1 MDIRNTMNYSLFAL
15 LILTALIAGKSV
27 DGYPAGGAQEG
38 AGDEW
43 AADAIVNGCSC
54 HADTQLDEGMYR
66 LEGIPQKYVPEQTY
80 NLSLQISDSNVVSEE
95 DAIRYGG
102 FLSEV
107 SEGAYQT
114 NENYWI
120 GGDGAYIS
128 HNANSNDVRNWTF
141 QWTAPSEGTGDAI
154 FTMYFNV
161 VNGLGTNG
169 DQWSYF
175 TAISLGTPQLAS
187 EEVSIHELGV
197 SLMQYWI
204 ALIALGVVF
213 FSIFIAYV
221 VIRGGSAHYRG

>member
-1 MDIRNTMNYSLFAL
+1 MDVSNTMNYSLFAL

-38 AGDEW
+38 AGEEW
-43 AADAIVNGCSC
+43 AADAIEKGCTC
-54 HADTQLDEGMYR
+54 HADVQINEGMYR

-80 NLSLQISDSNVVSEE
+80 NISLQINDTNVVSEE
-95 DAIRYGG
+95 GAIRYGG

-107 SEGAYQT
+107 SEGAYQS

-120 GGDGAYIS
+120 GDDGAYIS
-128 HNANSNDVRNWTF
+128 HNANSNGVRNWTF
-141 QWTAPSEGTGDAI
+141 QWTAPAEGTGDAI

-161 VNGLGTNG
+161 VNGVGTNG

-175 TAISLGTPQLAS
+175 TTISLGTPQLAS
-187 EEVSIHELGV
+187 EEISIHELGV
-197 SLMQYWI
+197 ELMQYWI
-204 ALIALGVVF
+204 GLIGIGVVF
-213 FSIFIAYV
+213 LAILVAYI

>member
-1 MDIRNTMNYSLFAL
+1 MDIRNTMNHGLFAL

-38 AGDEW
+38 AGEEW
-43 AADAIVNGCSC
+43 AADAIAHGCYC
-54 HADTQLDEGMYR
+54 HADVQLNEGMYN

-80 NLSLQISDSNVVSEE
+80 NISLQINDTNVISEE
-95 DAIRYGG
+95 GAVRYGG

-107 SEGAYQT
+107 SEGAYQS

-120 GGDGAYIS
+120 GDDGSYIS
-128 HNANSNDVRNWTF
+128 HNTNSNNARNWTF
-141 QWTAPSEGTGDAI
+141 QLTAPAKGTGDAV

-161 VNGLGTNG
+161 VNGVGTTG

-175 TAISLGTPQLAS
+175 TAISLGTPQLTS

-197 SLMQYWI
+197 ELMQYWI
-204 ALIALGVVF
+204 GLIGLAVVF
-213 FSIFIAYV
+213 LSIFVAYI

>member
-1 MDIRNTMNYSLFAL
+1 MDIRNTMNHGLFAL

-38 AGDEW
+38 AGEEW
-43 AADAIVNGCSC
+43 AADAIAEGCSC
-54 HADTQLDEGMYR
+54 HTDVQLNEGMYS

-80 NLSLQISDSNVVSEE
+80 SISLKINDTNVISEE
-95 DAIRYGG
+95 GAVRYGG

-107 SEGAYQT
+107 SEGAYQS

-128 HNANSNDVRNWTF
+128 HNINSNNVRNWTF
-141 QWTAPSEGTGDAI
+141 QWTAPVEGAGDAV

-161 VNGLGTNG
+161 VNGVGTTG

-175 TAISLGTPQLAS
+175 TAISLGTPQITS
-187 EEVSIHELGV
+187 EEISIHELGV
-197 SLMQYWI
+197 ELMQYWI
-204 ALIALGVVF
+204 GLIGLAVVF
-213 FSIFIAYV
+213 LSIFVAYI